1 MATIVFRSS
10 KARIRFWFPPEKYG
24 MMDTEVFERDR
35 KGNVLVD
42 PETSTPIKQRAA
54 HPVAQF
60 ENGMLALDDS
70 IPLQAQMISN
80 LRGTIE
86 DGRASGRMSDD
97 MLEEESPDLTASIN
111 AGEGA
116 IIVTIPNELS
126 DEDKAIIWGT
136 KDGPGLMTYFFNNI
150 PEPAAKGAFALLDK
164 ALDRYEV
171 RGIVSPTKERAKK
184 QLRPR
189 IIDLVYA
196 LADADMPLDLENPEA
211 AKAQR
216 SA

>member
-10 KARIRFWFPPEKYG
+10 KARIRVYFPPEKYG
-24 MMDTEVFERDR
+24 MMDTEMYERDR
-35 KGNVLVD
+35 KNRILVD
-42 PETSTPIKQRAA
+42 AETEKPIMQQQA
-54 HPVAQF
+54 HPCGQF
-60 ENGMLALDDS
+60 ENNMLALDDA

-80 LRGTIE
+80 LRGTISE
-86 DGRASGRMSDD
+86 GKMSED
-97 MLEEESPDLTASIN
+97 MLYEESQELTSLIN

-116 IIVTIPNELS
+116 IIVTIPGELD
-126 DEDKAIIWGT
+126 DEDRAIIWGT

-150 PEPAAKGAFALLDK
+150 PEPAANGAFALLDK
-164 ALDRYEV
+164 ALERYEV
-171 RGIVSPTKERAKK
+171 RGIVSPTRERAKK

-196 LADADMPLDLENPEA
+196 LADAGMPLDLENPEA